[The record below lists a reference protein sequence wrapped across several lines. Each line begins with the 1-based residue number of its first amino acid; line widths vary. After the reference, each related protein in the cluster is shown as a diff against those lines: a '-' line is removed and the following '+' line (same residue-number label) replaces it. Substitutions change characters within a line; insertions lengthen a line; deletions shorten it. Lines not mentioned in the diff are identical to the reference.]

1 MASVTATHRTP
12 KSAKRMS
19 GRDPSAQQSDST
31 SAGTSTASDTE
42 QRIEDLLATYRTVP
56 HVLPGRGEPPVQTFP
71 GRIVEAGQREVLLRS
86 TPNFGQP
93 GVRQAVYVHGLGGA
107 ARNWT
112 DLMHLLAPVAGGI
125 APDLPGFG
133 KSSPPKDGDYSLPAH
148 AQVVVRLIE
157 DRCVGPVDLFGNS
170 MGGAIATR
178 IAALR
183 PDLVRTLTLVSP
195 ALPDLRPKLSVAPII
210 LQSTPLLR
218 DVARRVLRTGDPER
232 AVDRMHEACYADP
245 SLVSAAR
252 RDEQIEETA
261 WRLRTGVSAVALRQ
275 SARGLVDAYIP
286 GRPGY
291 LWPLAERVECPT
303 LAIFGTHDK
312 LVDSRLADRA
322 ARSFR
327 NGRVVTLPEMGHVAQ
342 LEAPEKVA
350 QMVLTMWADTH
361 A

>member
-19 GRDPSAQQSDST
+19 GRDVPDEQAGPATAAAPQESDSE
-31 SAGTSTASDTE
+31 A
-42 QRIEDLLATYRTVP
+42 QIEALLATYRTVP
-56 HVLPGRGEPPVQTFP
+56 HVLPGRGEPPIETFP
-71 GRIVEAGQREVLLRS
+71 GRIVEAGKRDVLLRS
-86 TPNFGQP
+86 TPNFGDP
-93 GVRQAVYVHGLGGA
+93 GLRQAVYVHGLGGA

-112 DLMHLLAPVAGGI
+112 DLMYLLAPVAGGI
-125 APDLPGFG
+125 ALDLPGFG
-133 KSSPPKDGDYSLPAH
+133 KSSAPKDGDYSLPAH

-157 DRCVGPVDLFGNS
+157 DRCDGPVDLFGNS

-210 LQSTPLLR
+210 LQSAPLVR
-218 DVARRVLRTGDPER
+218 DVARRVLRTDDPER
-232 AVDRMHEACYADP
+232 AVDRMHQACYADP
-245 SLVSAAR
+245 SLVSAVR

-261 WRLRTGVSAVALRQ
+261 WRLRTGVSAEALRQ
-275 SARGLVDAYIP
+275 SARGLVDSFIP

-350 QMVLTMWADTH
+350 QMVLTMWAETH